1 MRFPTPHP
9 TVPDRA
15 SSSAGFGASG
25 WPTRAALVDELKG
38 GGRVALDRAVGV
50 LYEELREIAH
60 RLRVRGDGA
69 VDTLSLVH
77 ETYLKLADQETARW
91 NDRAHFLA
99 LAAVVMRHVLTDH
112 ARARLASKRDG
123 DRIAVSI
130 DDIALAAPDH
140 AGAVIDVVD
149 ALERLERADPR
160 LARVVEYRFFGGL
173 TNEEIASVL
182 GVDDRTVRR
191 DWARARTM
199 LRSALA
205 P

>member
-1 MRFPTPHP
+1 M
-9 TVPDRA
+9 
-15 SSSAGFGASG
+15 
-25 WPTRAALVDELKG
+25 
-38 GGRVALDRAVGV
+38 DRAVAL

-60 RLRVRGDGA
+60 RLRVRREGEA
-69 VDTLSLVH
+69 VDTLTIVH
-77 ETYLKLADQETARW
+77 ETYLRLADEESTQW

-99 LAAVVMRHVLTDH
+99 LAAVVMRHVLTDL

-123 DRIAVSI
+123 DRIAGSV
-130 DDIALAAPDH
+130 DEIAIAAPDR
-140 AGAVIDVVD
+140 AGSVMDVVE

-182 GVDDRTVRR
+182 GVDARTVRR
-191 DWARARTM
+191 DWSRARTQ
-199 LRSALA
+199 LRSTLA

>member
-1 MRFPTPHP
+1 M
-9 TVPDRA
+9 
-15 SSSAGFGASG
+15 
-25 WPTRAALVDELKG
+25 
-38 GGRVALDRAVGV
+38 

-60 RLRVRGDGA
+60 RLRVQRDGS
-69 VDTLSLVH
+69 VDTLTLVH

-99 LAAVVMRHVLTDH
+99 LAAVVMRHVLTDL

-123 DRIAVSI
+123 DRLAVSV
-130 DDIALAAPDH
+130 DEIALAAPDQ
-140 AGAVIDVVD
+140 AGAVMDVVD
-149 ALERLERADPR
+149 ALQRLERADPR

-173 TNEEIASVL
+173 TNEEIATVL
-182 GVDDRTVRR
+182 GIDERTVRR

-199 LRSALA
+199 LRSSLA